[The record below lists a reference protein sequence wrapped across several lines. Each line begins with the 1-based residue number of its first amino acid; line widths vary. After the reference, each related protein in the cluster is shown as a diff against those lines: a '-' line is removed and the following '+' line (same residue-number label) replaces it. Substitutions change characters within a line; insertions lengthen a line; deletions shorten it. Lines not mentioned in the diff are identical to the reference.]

1 MPPYWDRI
9 PLPAFY
15 NKFVCSV
22 FPVKACL
29 LFVGM
34 NKKTTFTPF
43 EPRKSQKTP
52 TTRHNI
58 LMRHCSPVN
67 FEQLTKTKNKWGR
80 NGICTCI
87 RLIRRGVN
95 AAINELDAWE

>member
-1 MPPYWDRI
+1 MFAHPVLNAGVIRTCMKRETDKMPPYWDRI
-9 PLPAFY
+9 PLPGFY

-43 EPRKSQKTP
+43 EPQQ
-52 TTRHNI
+52 
-58 LMRHCSPVN
+58 
-67 FEQLTKTKNKWGR
+67 E
-80 NGICTCI
+80 
-87 RLIRRGVN
+87 
-95 AAINELDAWE
+95 A